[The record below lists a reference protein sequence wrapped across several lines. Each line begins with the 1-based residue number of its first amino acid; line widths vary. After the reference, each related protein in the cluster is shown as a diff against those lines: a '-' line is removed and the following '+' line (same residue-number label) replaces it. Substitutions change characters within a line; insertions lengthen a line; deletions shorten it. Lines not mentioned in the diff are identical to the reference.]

1 MKTPTRYLAMV
12 LLLLPACASA
22 QPAPLDRSEI
32 LGRLTQGESAS
43 YIAHL
48 VKTRGVNFSPTAD
61 FLSGVKLAGG
71 DGLLVE
77 RLSSSDLVPA
87 ISSSNRDRP
96 FQHLAQCAELIHVG
110 DDEQAQQECLAAID
124 ENPESAWPLM
134 ATFHALKEMG
144 GVPNQDIIALLR
156 RAIALDPNLTSAHE
170 ALFDADPT
178 GEEGN
183 QETLKIMELEHA
195 EASDDYLHPGGY
207 TKPDEL
213 RGIPVAEN
221 ISSDVQKSLQGQ
233 ILSSLQQYPDLASER
248 VRVACWYGL
257 LGDLDKLHS
266 EFQEAFRLEPGN
278 PELHLALANFY
289 QSQHNTDDEL
299 AEYREA
305 IRIAPYREFSRA
317 TLIEA
322 LLRDNRPDEA
332 IREWK
337 DFLTLSPRNV
347 PASRALVDFYLH
359 GDDRKSAITET
370 RRSLK
375 ASSDAIPD
383 QAKYV
388 LTRFDDLDRLGRL
401 LYFNAEFDA
410 AAEQFNLLLR
420 FRPDSSYLHSNLGDV
435 LRAQQHCE
443 DASKQ
448 YREALRLQP
457 DLFVAHHNLA
467 TCLLITHKLDDA
479 IEQYQQMLELDYPK
493 NYVTPAMLGTT
504 RTMLGA
510 AFLEKGNISD
520 AMAQFQQVLT
530 EQPENAKALMALGHA
545 YYMNKDFS
553 SAIAELKHALAI
565 KPNPDAENELAW
577 IYATANDPNF
587 RNPSEAL
594 RLAKHA
600 VQTSPQPVPAILDTL
615 AEALLQNGQ
624 PAEAVKTE
632 KQAASLDPKNSEIQ
646 TRLAH
651 FQSAYST
658 SLVSKQ

>member
-1 MKTPTRYLAMV
+1 MKTATCHLALF
-12 LLLLPACASA
+12 LLLLPCCASA
-22 QPAPLDRSEI
+22 QPTTPLDRSEI

-61 FLSGVKLAGG
+61 FLASVKLAGG

-96 FQHLAQCAELIHVG
+96 FQHFARCAELIHGG

-134 ATFHALKEMG
+134 ATFHALEETR
-144 GVPNQDIIALLR
+144 ALNKDDFALVR
-156 RAIALDPNLTSAHE
+156 RAIALDPNLLDAHQ
-170 ALFDADPT
+170 ALFADVSAA
-178 GEEGN
+178 EDN
-183 QETLKIMELEHA
+183 QEVQKVADLQKA
-195 EASDDYLHPGGY
+195 EVSDPYVSAGRYSGY
-207 TKPDEL
+207 GFREIRANGNLSPEI
-213 RGIPVAEN
+213 R
-221 ISSDVQKSLQGQ
+221 KSLQEQ
-233 ILSSLQQYPDLASER
+233 ISSLLQSYPDLAI
-248 VRVACWYGL
+248 VRTNVAGAYGL
-257 LGDLDKLHS
+257 LGDLDKVQS
-266 EFQEAFRLEPGN
+266 EFQEALRLEPGN
-278 PELHLALANFY
+278 PELHLALGNFY
-289 QSQHNTDDEL
+289 ESQHNTDDEL

-305 IRIAPYREFSRA
+305 IRIAPYRESMRGA
-317 TLIEA
+317 LIAA
-322 LLRDNRPDEA
+322 LLREQRPNDA

-347 PASRALVDFYLH
+347 PASRALVDFYVH
-359 GDDRKSAITET
+359 GDDRKSAIAEI

-410 AAEQFNLLLR
+410 AAEQFNFLLR
-420 FRPDSSYLHSNLGDV
+420 FRPDSSDLHSNLGDV

-467 TCLLITHKLDDA
+467 TCLLVTHKLDDA
-479 IEQYQQMLELDYPK
+479 IEQYQQMLQLDYPNK
-493 NYVTPAMLGTT
+493 YVTPAMLGTT

-520 AMAQFQQVLT
+520 AMAQFQQVLA
-530 EQPENAKALMALGHA
+530 EQPENAKARMALGHA

-577 IYATANDPNF
+577 IYATADDPNF

-594 RLAKHA
+594 RLAKLA

-624 PAEAVKTE
+624 PAEALKTE
-632 KQAASLDPKNSEIQ
+632 QQAASLAPQNPEIQ
-646 TRLAH
+646 TRLPH
-651 FQSAYST
+651 FQAAYSS

>member
-61 FLSGVKLAGG
+61 FLSSVKLAGG

-77 RLSSSDLVPA
+77 RLSSADLVPA

-96 FQHLAQCAELIHVG
+96 FQHFARCAELIHVG

-134 ATFHALKEMG
+134 ATFHALGETR
-144 GVPNQDIIALLR
+144 ALNKDDFALVR
-156 RAIALDPNLTSAHE
+156 RAIALDPNLLDAHQ
-170 ALFDADPT
+170 ALFDDVSAA
-178 GEEGN
+178 ENN
-183 QETLKIMELEHA
+183 QEVQKVADLQQA
-195 EASDDYLHPGGY
+195 EASDPYVSAGRYSGY
-207 TKPDEL
+207 GFREIRANGNLSPEIRKSWQEQ
-213 RGIPVAEN
+213 
-221 ISSDVQKSLQGQ
+221 ISSLLQ
-233 ILSSLQQYPDLASER
+233 SYPDLAI
-248 VRVACWYGL
+248 VRTNVAGAYGL
-257 LGDLDKLHS
+257 LGDLDKVQS
-266 EFQEAFRLEPGN
+266 EFQEALRLEPGN
-278 PELHLALANFY
+278 PELHLALGNFY
-289 QSQHNTDDEL
+289 ESQHNTEDEL

-305 IRIAPYREFSRA
+305 IRIAPYRESMRG
-317 TLIEA
+317 TLIAA
-322 LLRDNRPDEA
+322 LLRDNRPNDA

-337 DFLTLSPRNV
+337 NFLTLSPRNIA
-347 PASRALVDFYLH
+347 ASRGLVDFYMH
-359 GDDRKSAITET
+359 GEDRKSAIAET

-410 AAEQFNLLLR
+410 AAEQFNFLLR
-420 FRPDSSYLHSNLGDV
+420 FRPDSSDLHSNLGDV

-467 TCLLITHKLDDA
+467 TCLLVTHKLDDA
-479 IEQYQQMLELDYPK
+479 IEQYQQMLELDYPNK
-493 NYVTPAMLGTT
+493 YVTPAMLGTT

-520 AMAQFQQVLT
+520 AMAQFQQVLA
-530 EQPENAKALMALGHA
+530 EQPENAKARMALGHA

-577 IYATANDPNF
+577 IYATADDPNF

-594 RLAKHA
+594 RLAKLA

-651 FQSAYST
+651 FQSAYSS